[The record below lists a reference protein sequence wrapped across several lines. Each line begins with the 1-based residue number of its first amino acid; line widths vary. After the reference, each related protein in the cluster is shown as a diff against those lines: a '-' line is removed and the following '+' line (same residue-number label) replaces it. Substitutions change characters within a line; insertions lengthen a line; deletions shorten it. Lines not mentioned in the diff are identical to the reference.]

1 MRCVIVGAGPTGLV
15 LGMGLA
21 HRGHDVTV
29 VERDPGPQADG
40 SWPRRGV
47 MQFHHAHGIRPH
59 VGQVLMAEAP
69 TAYERVLQAGAE
81 PVPMTLPDGS
91 VIAGG
96 LRCRRSTLER
106 AIREAALATAG
117 LTLRPGNVERV
128 TAHAGRADG
137 IQVDGANVAADLV
150 VDASGRVGRVCEEWR
165 EPSALGGDTG
175 IAYVDRQYQLLPGAE
190 PGPLNGAVAW
200 VQDFVGF
207 QVLVFLHE
215 RGIFSVLLVRP
226 ADDQRLR
233 GLRHEAAFEAA
244 CAAIPG
250 LAAWTD
256 PERARPITP
265 VLVGGRLLNHYRSQR
280 GPGGGSGAAWP
291 VLRRATQSRR
301 RRRTSAAAWPPR
313 SCRCASC
320 CGCSTSHGPDL
331 GAPGRRSTRGA
342 RRTCGPGSRT
352 TSTWTDALRRRWAG
366 EDVDLSERVPSD
378 LIMAAMPADPRI
390 GEAMA
395 PYLTMTALPSCL
407 DAVEPLARAVYESG
421 WRPSLPT
428 YPTRDDL
435 AAIVAEREPQTEAI
449 AS

>member
-1 MRCVIVGAGPTGLV
+1 M
-15 LGMGLA
+15 
-21 HRGHDVTV
+21 
-29 VERDPGPQADG
+29 
-40 SWPRRGV
+40 
-47 MQFHHAHGIRPH
+47 
-59 VGQVLMAEAP
+59 
-69 TAYERVLQAGAE
+69 
-81 PVPMTLPDGS
+81 
-91 VIAGG
+91 
-96 LRCRRSTLER
+96 ER

-117 LTLRPGNVERV
+117 LTLRPGKVERV

-137 IQVDGANVAADLV
+137 IQVDGASVAADLV

-200 VQDFVGF
+200 VQDFMGF
-207 QVLVFLHE
+207 QVIVFLHE

-250 LAAWTD
+250 LAVWTD

-280 GPGGGSGAAWP
+280 GPAGSLALPGLFFAGDAVATTTP
-291 VLRRATQSRR
+291 NFGRGLATSLMQVRELLRLLDA
-301 RRRTSAAAWPPR
+301 
-313 SCRCASC
+313 
-320 CGCSTSHGPDL
+320 HGPDL
-331 GAPGRRSTRGA
+331 GAAGEEFDAWCEANMRP
-342 RRTCGPGSRT
+342 
-352 TSTWTDALRRRWAG
+352 WVEDHVHMDHALRRRWAG

-390 GEAMA
+390 GAG
-395 PYLTMTALPSCL
+395 
-407 DAVEPLARAVYESG
+407 DGAVFHHDRVARRARSG
-421 WRPSLPT
+421 RATRPGG
-428 YPTRDDL
+428 
-435 AAIVAEREPQTEAI
+435 V
-449 AS
+449 

>member
-1 MRCVIVGAGPTGLV
+1 MRCMIVGAGPTGLV

-21 HRGHDVTV
+21 DRGHDVTV

-47 MQFHHAHGIRPH
+47 MQFHHAHGIRPQ

-81 PVPMTLPDGS
+81 PVAMTLPDGS

-117 LTLRPGNVERV
+117 LTLRQGNVGRV
-128 TAHAGRADG
+128 TAHDGRADG

-165 EPSALGGDTG
+165 EPSSLGGDTG
-175 IAYVDRQYQLLPGAE
+175 IAYVDRQYQLRPGAE

-233 GLRHEAAFEAA
+233 GLRHEAAFETA
-244 CAAIPG
+244 CAVIPG

-256 PERARPITP
+256 PERAVPITP

-280 GPGGGSGAAWP
+280 GPGGGLALPGLFFAGDAVATTTPNFGRGLATSLMQ
-291 VLRRATQSRR
+291 VRELLRLLDV
-301 RRRTSAAAWPPR
+301 
-313 SCRCASC
+313 
-320 CGCSTSHGPDL
+320 HGPDL
-331 GAPGRRSTRGA
+331 GSAGEAFDAWCEATMRPWVEDHVHMDG
-342 RRTCGPGSRT
+342 
-352 TSTWTDALRRRWAG
+352 ALRRRWAG
-366 EDVDLSERVPSD
+366 EDVDLRERLPSD
-378 LIMAAMPADPRI
+378 LIMAAMAADPRI

-395 PYLTMTALPSCL
+395 PYLTMAALPSCL
-407 DAVEPLARAVYESG
+407 EAVEPLARAVYESG
-421 WRPSLPT
+421 WRPRLPSH
-428 YPTRDDL
+428 PTRDDL
-435 AAIVAEREPQTEAI
+435 AAIVAEHEPASEAI